1 MWLVYARHSTLN
13 ALVED
18 GGAAGL
24 TVSEVARLTGV
35 AEETALARL
44 RGLRMAHEAE
54 CSGGRW
60 FATAR
65 GQAVVVPL
73 DEWKADIPF

>member
-1 MWLVYARHSTLN
+1 MKGLVDERARCGLAEEGSAN
-13 ALVED
+13 
-18 GGAAGL
+18 GL
-24 TVSEVARLTGV
+24 TVADVARLTGV
-35 AEETALARL
+35 SEARALARL

-65 GQAVVVPL
+65 GAAVVTPPGQWT
-73 DEWKADIPF
+73 DEIPF